1 MLELFDFMHAN
12 RLFPFVNRLEIFPSK
27 NVLPISELKWMLSHS
42 LHFHCIFSRGNPQA
56 VTEHFFTSIQR
67 SLISL
72 ARWHSNR
79 DKLKR
84 TVCFTLARLSFRI
97 QKTIRNKY
105 CFYNNSIS
113 KLQLAGRK
121 GSREPSFKLVYIRSR
136 TERCA
141 VRVVIYCLESNKVVH
156 MCNLLTTGE
165 WQI

>member
-1 MLELFDFMHAN
+1 MLELFKFMHAN
-12 RLFPFVNRLEIFPSK
+12 RLLPFVNRLENFPWK
-27 NVLPISELKWMLSHS
+27 NVLPISELKWMLSYS
-42 LHFHCIFSRGNPQA
+42 LHFRCIFSRGKPQA

-84 TVCFTLARLSFRI
+84 TVCFTIARLSFRI

-113 KLQLAGRK
+113 KLKLAYRK
-121 GSREPSFKLVYIRSR
+121 GSRETSFKLVYVRSHR
-136 TERCA
+136 TLCYA
-141 VRVVIYCLESNKVVH
+141 GCK
-156 MCNLLTTGE
+156 LLSGE
-165 WQI
+165 QKSCSHV